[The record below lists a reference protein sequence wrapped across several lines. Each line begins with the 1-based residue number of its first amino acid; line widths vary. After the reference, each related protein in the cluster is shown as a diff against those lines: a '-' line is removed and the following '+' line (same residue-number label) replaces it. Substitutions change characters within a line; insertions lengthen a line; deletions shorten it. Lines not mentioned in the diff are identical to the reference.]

1 VNGVAF
7 TVFGGDYDRGAAVL
21 LHSLGRAGWQGRL
34 HVAYVDARPPWAPPL
49 AADWQPW
56 PGLHVV
62 VEPLPEP
69 WPLCRWRVAMAQH
82 LAPTVPAGE
91 VLAYFDADIVVKG
104 QAAELVDWAQ
114 GFFACVE
121 DVFGEVP
128 VDHPQRR
135 AWAAR
140 LANWGYAEVRPLDRY
155 VNSGFFAW
163 RPGTGDGGDAI
174 VATWADLLDR
184 AERAGVGLDR
194 IKRRGEPQ
202 PEWHIVDQDLFNAA
216 LMATTAPLALGH
228 PRAMDFGIE
237 GDTMAHPVLTA
248 KPWRR
253 RYLRDVLRGRGPTSA
268 DHAYWA
274 QVAGPAAPFGVARR
288 IVSRLDLKLAAWV
301 GRMVGGRRE
310 T

>member
-1 VNGVAF
+1 MNGVAF
-7 TVFGGDYDRGAAVL
+7 TVISGDYDRGAAVL
-21 LHSLGRAGWQGRL
+21 LHSLGRAGWQGRF
-34 HVAYVDARPPWAPPL
+34 HVVYAGDRPAWAPPR

-56 PGLHVV
+56 PGFQVI
-62 VEPLPEP
+62 VEPLPEA

-82 LAPTVPAGE
+82 LAPTVAPGE
-91 VLAYFDADIVVKG
+91 VLAYVDADIVIKG
-104 QAAELVDWAQ
+104 QATELVDWAQ

-121 DVFGEVP
+121 DALGDLP
-128 VDHPQRR
+128 ADHTQRL

-140 LANWGYAEVRPLDRY
+140 LSEWGYAVARRLDRY

-163 RPGTGDGGDAI
+163 RPGSGDGGDAI
-174 VATWADLLDR
+174 LATWSDLLDR
-184 AERAGVGLDR
+184 AAQAGVGLDQ

-228 PRAMDFGIE
+228 PRAMDFGEE
-237 GDTMAHPVLTA
+237 GDTMAHPVLTP

-253 RYLRDVLRGRGPTSA
+253 WYLRDAMRGRPPTSA
-268 DHAYWA
+268 DQAYWA

-288 IVSRLDLKLAAWV
+288 VASRLDLKLATWV
-301 GRMVGGRRE
+301 SRSLPVPVP
-310 T
+310 